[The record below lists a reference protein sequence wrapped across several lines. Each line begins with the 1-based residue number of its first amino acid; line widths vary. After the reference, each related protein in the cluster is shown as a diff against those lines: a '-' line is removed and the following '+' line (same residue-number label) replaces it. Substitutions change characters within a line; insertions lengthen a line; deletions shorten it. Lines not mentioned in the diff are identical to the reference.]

1 MKHEWWMAL
10 VGGGILGAAS
20 GLLLWANGR
29 IAGVSGIVGSTLR
42 PRTGDVAWRLAFLIG
57 LALAGWGAA
66 ALGKVHFDVT
76 ALPGT
81 SALAFAGVAVGL
93 GTRYANGCTS
103 GHGICGLS
111 RGSLRSLVA
120 TGTFMAVAAGTVFAV
135 RHLG

>member
-10 VGGGILGAAS
+10 IGGGVLGAAS

-29 IAGVSGIVGSTLR
+29 IAGVSGIAGSTLR
-42 PRTGDVAWRLAFLIG
+42 PRTGDVAWRLAFLVG
-57 LALAGWGAA
+57 LALAGLAA
-66 ALGKVHFDVT
+66 VGLGKHSFDVS

-81 SALAFAGVAVGL
+81 GLLVVAGVAVGL

-111 RGSLRSLVA
+111 RGSLRSIVA
-120 TGTFMAVAAGTVFAV
+120 TGTFMAAAAATVFAV
-135 RHLG
+135 RHLA